1 LLFHSFD
8 HAQNPWY
15 LGGNIMTGMYGGAE
29 IARALMA
36 RCWISAHD
44 EQKDDSGLSVKK
56 LRVKRIGPDEVRK
69 HLWNGEHGEWLRKKG
84 WTCDVRQLE
93 VGKEMFIGPTRDLC
107 SGMKGK
113 SQSGLLRFGVA
124 G

>member
-1 LLFHSFD
+1 
-8 HAQNPWY
+8 
-15 LGGNIMTGMYGGAE
+15 MTGMYGGAE
-29 IARALMA
+29 IARAVMA

-107 SGMKGK
+107 PGLKGK
-113 SQSGLLRFGVA
+113 SQSGLLRFGVS

>member
-1 LLFHSFD
+1 
-8 HAQNPWY
+8 
-15 LGGNIMTGMYGGAE
+15 MTGMFGGAE

-44 EQKDDSGLSVKK
+44 EPKDNRGLSVKK
-56 LRVKRIGPDEVRK
+56 LRLKRGSAEEVRK
-69 HLWNGEHGEWLRKKG
+69 HLWQGEDGEWLRKKG

-93 VGKEMFIGPTRDLC
+93 PGREMLVGPMRDLC
-107 SGMKGK
+107 SGMEGKGENR
-113 SQSGLLRFGVA
+113 LLRLGGA